1 MKKTAFL
8 LALCLVLV
16 CGFAQA
22 DTTILYLI
30 TLNENPT
37 TGYQWYSVVSD
48 DTVLSVA
55 DHGYAAPEGADG
67 QPALGQGGERSW
79 TVGGL
84 NEGVASVTFTYLRPW
99 ELQPSDFI
107 YTFTF
112 FVDAGKNLSLLSTQR
127 LPDEYTPEK
136 ALVQLLENR
145 STGYHWEMSV
155 EPEGV
160 LRAVV
165 DTYEQNLSADA
176 LVGGGGLHTWVFV
189 GEQPGE
195 VKLSFRY
202 MPPVP
207 PVETTDLNA
216 PAQTQTSLPEPAATV
231 VYSFDVDS
239 SLKVTQRSIGGD
251 YDQYSP
257 YGRN

>member
-1 MKKTAFL
+1 MKKAAIL
-8 LALCLVLV
+8 LLVCLVLS
-16 CGFAQA
+16 CSFAQA

-37 TGYQWYSVVSD
+37 TGYRWYSVVSD

-55 DHGYAAPEGADG
+55 DHGYTAPESGDG
-67 QPALGQGGERSW
+67 QPVPGQGGERSW
-79 TVGGL
+79 TVGGVG
-84 NEGVASVTFTYLRPW
+84 EGVASVTFTYLRPW
-99 ELQPSDFI
+99 ELQNSDFI

-112 FVDAGKNLSLLSTQR
+112 LVDAGKNLSLLSTQR
-127 LPDEYTPEK
+127 VPDEYEPGK

-145 STGYHWEMSV
+145 STGYHWEMSM
-155 EPEGV
+155 EPQGV

-165 DTYEQNLSADA
+165 DTYEQTLSADS
-176 LVGGGGLHTWVFV
+176 LVGSGGVHTWVFA

-195 VKLSFRY
+195 VKLVLRY
-202 MPPVP
+202 MPPALTEEMSEP
-207 PVETTDLNA
+207 NAATQMETR
-216 PAQTQTSLPEPAATV
+216 LPEPAATV
-231 VYSFDVDS
+231 VFSFEVDS
-239 SLKVTQRSIGGD
+239 KLHVTQRSIGGD